1 MLATDHSVWSLPPA
15 DTLTFV
21 IASVA
26 DLADATLARRFDIA
40 GDSVNHLTPEREEYA
55 QGLEALSNREYQRAL
70 GILEKYPDY
79 NTAVALTCLGYHAK
93 SEDLLKQLPQTAA
106 VEYLRAIV
114 NVRLKTTKRQQNF
127 CWRHAVKILNMY
139 TVQKW
144 TLILQHFFPDLW
156 A

>member
-1 MLATDHSVWSLPPA
+1 MKKLHITLRGNVLATDHSVWSLPPA

-106 VEYLRAIV
+106 VSE
-114 NVRLKTTKRQQNF
+114 RL
-127 CWRHAVKILNMY
+127 
-139 TVQKW
+139 
-144 TLILQHFFPDLW
+144 
-156 A
+156 

>member
-70 GILEKYPDY
+70 GILEKYPGLQYSCCLDLFGLSCKVGRFVKA
-79 NTAVALTCLGYHAK
+79 TASNSCG
-93 SEDLLKQLPQTAA
+93 
-106 VEYLRAIV
+106 
-114 NVRLKTTKRQQNF
+114 
-127 CWRHAVKILNMY
+127 
-139 TVQKW
+139 
-144 TLILQHFFPDLW
+144 
-156 A
+156 

>member
-1 MLATDHSVWSLPPA
+1 MNIRD
-15 DTLTFV
+15 F
-21 IASVA
+21 
-26 DLADATLARRFDIA
+26 
-40 GDSVNHLTPEREEYA
+40 
-55 QGLEALSNREYQRAL
+55 GL
-70 GILEKYPDY
+70 ILEKYPDY

-114 NVRLKTTKRQQNF
+114 NVRLEDYQAAAELLLE
-127 CWRHAVKILNMY
+127 HAVKILNMY